1 MAKSGCRYRHTLSA
15 ISVIVGHDIKIW
27 YSIFAKLVNL
37 SLTTIFK
44 CVQNYNRF
52 LTFVKRQHESIVPVL
67 RNQFDM
73 RELRQYLHEPP
84 IVVDVAC
91 SYVGRPTAQVIGAFR
106 AAYHGVKPLGHR

>member
-1 MAKSGCRYRHTLSA
+1 M
-15 ISVIVGHDIKIW
+15 
-27 YSIFAKLVNL
+27 
-37 SLTTIFK
+37 
-44 CVQNYNRF
+44 
-52 LTFVKRQHESIVPVL
+52 L

-106 AAYHGVKPLGHR
+106 AAYHGVKPRAPIAAVDDYRFLQQVSRRVENIVDEALHVQHRFGRGSVVNVMAQCGGAS